1 MHKTWRVKSPFSEGI
16 NLEKARSVMGPP
28 SRLQDV
34 GKAIS
39 ETSVESCQR
48 AKVDPSELRIRL

>member
-16 NLEKARSVMGPP
+16 NLEKARSVMKPP
-28 SRLQDV
+28 SRLQVV

-39 ETSVESCQR
+39 ETSVELCQR
-48 AKVDPSELRIRL
+48 AKLDPSELRIRL